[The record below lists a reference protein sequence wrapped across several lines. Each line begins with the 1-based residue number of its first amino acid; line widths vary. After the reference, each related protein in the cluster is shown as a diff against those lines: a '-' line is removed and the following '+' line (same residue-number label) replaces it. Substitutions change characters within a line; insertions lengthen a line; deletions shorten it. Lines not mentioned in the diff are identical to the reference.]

1 MEGYTFPSAV
11 IQKFKGD
18 EDAHKDSRAGELLL
32 KYTVALQ
39 SDNEKLRSIDKKLQI
54 KCEDQN
60 ISLVAKKEDHIPYN
74 RTSDTVD
81 Q

>member
-1 MEGYTFPSAV
+1 MP
-11 IQKFKGD
+11 
-18 EDAHKDSRAGELLL
+18 L
-32 KYTVALQ
+32 KCTDVLQ

-54 KCEDQN
+54 KSEDQK

-74 RTSDTVD
+74 RTSDTVE